1 MAQTKT
7 KKLQKMLGREGRYD
21 VTNKRGGQGV
31 HISTLTRR
39 TKTKRE
45 ALESARK
52 KHAKLSE

>member
-7 KKLQKMLGREGRYD
+7 KKLQKMLEREGRYD

-31 HISTLTRR
+31 CISTITRR
-39 TKTKRE
+39 TKTKQE

-52 KHAKLSE
+52 KYAKRSE